1 MKVLYKNKIGSLAK
15 LNDIY
20 CQDCIFRAKYA
31 SIENC
36 KTIGLMK
43 LCIRASNYYKFVP
56 SFSDLL
62 TYEN

>member
-15 LNDIY
+15 VNDIY
-20 CQDCIFRAKYA
+20 CHDCIFRAKYA
-31 SIENC
+31 SIESC

-43 LCIRASNYYKFVP
+43 LCIGVYNYYRFVP